1 VGLAFVVELD
11 RASLFVDVAV
21 VAAAERDQVVEIGLA
36 AVAPVL
42 DVVAVDEP
50 RVGAAGETAA
60 AVARAEGAS
69 QRR

>member
-1 VGLAFVVELD
+1 
-11 RASLFVDVAV
+11 VDVAV